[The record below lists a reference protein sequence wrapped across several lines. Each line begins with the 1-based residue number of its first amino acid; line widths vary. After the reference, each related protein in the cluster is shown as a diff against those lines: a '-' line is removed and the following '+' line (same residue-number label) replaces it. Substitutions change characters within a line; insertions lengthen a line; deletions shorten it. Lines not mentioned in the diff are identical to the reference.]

1 MTTSRESGVP
11 DDPAVGVVP
20 PTQGERFHHALGFA
34 RRLHAK
40 QVRKHSGVS
49 YFSHL
54 LSVCALVMESGGTE
68 DECIAALLHD
78 ALEDQAHLYPG
89 GAPALNRT
97 IAGHYGDGVLFIVRG
112 CTDSEAHPKP
122 AWRPRKESFLAR
134 LAEAPYSVRVVA
146 NADKLHNARCV
157 LRDHVDLGPALWRQF
172 AGGRDGTLWYYD
184 ALANI
189 LGADPRLRFGPDL
202 VDVVE
207 RIHQAAGAEPDRIR
221 SGR

>member
-1 MTTSRESGVP
+1 LPG
-11 DDPAVGVVP
+11 D
-20 PTQGERFHHALGFA
+20 RFHHALGFA
-34 RRLHAK
+34 QRLHAK

-49 YFSHL
+49 YYSHL

-78 ALEDQAHLYPG
+78 ALEDQAHVYPG
-89 GAPALNRT
+89 GAETLSRA
-97 IAGHYGDGVLFIVRG
+97 IAEHYGDGVLFIVRG

-122 AWRPRKESFLAR
+122 AWRVRKEGFLTR
-134 LAEAPYSVRVVA
+134 LSEAPHSVRVVA

-157 LRDHVDLGPALWRQF
+157 LRDHLDLGSALWRHF

-189 LGADPRLRFGPDL
+189 LGDDPRLRFGPDL

-207 RIHQAAGAEPDRIR
+207 RIHRVAAAEPGCAEPDRTR
-221 SGR
+221 SDP